1 MKPSW
6 SHGRGRGAF
15 AADVG
20 AVVNLQ
26 VIPHGSSVFS
36 YHLQYAF
43 PSCPMAEV
51 RVRLR
56 WLTCII
62 VSVSVSGVAA
72 LSLPVFVWSIE
83 DRLVDAVL

>member
-1 MKPSW
+1 MKPPW
-6 SHGRGRGAF
+6 SHGHGRGAF

-26 VIPHGSSVFS
+26 
-36 YHLQYAF
+36 YAF
-43 PSCPMAEV
+43 PSCPIAEV
-51 RVRLR
+51 RLRLC
-56 WLTCII
+56 WLTCTI

-72 LSLPVFVWSIE
+72 LSLPVFVWSVE